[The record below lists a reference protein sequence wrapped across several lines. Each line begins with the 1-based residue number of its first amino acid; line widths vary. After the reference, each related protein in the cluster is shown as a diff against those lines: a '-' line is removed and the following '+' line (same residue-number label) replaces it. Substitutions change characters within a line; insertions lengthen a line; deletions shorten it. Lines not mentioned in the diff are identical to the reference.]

1 MAKPITRVY
10 VHSQNWLFNAALQA
24 VRTLGYKID
33 SIDKV
38 NGFLSF
44 KTGLSMKSWAGQEM
58 SILIMDNGD
67 GTRMVDISG
76 KRSQSGVVI
85 QIYDW
90 GEAAGI
96 AKKIFAKM
104 DKFLERENKGKI
116 ISKIK
121 ETNLCVNCWL
131 SGDCEREKKAIKKRK
146 IITDCQSYFPENK

>member
-10 VHSQNWLFNAALQA
+10 AHSQNWLFNASLQA

-44 KTGLSMKSWAGQEM
+44 KTGLTMKSWAGQEM
-58 SILIMDNGD
+58 SILIVDNGD
-67 GTRMVDISG
+67 GTRTVDISG
-76 KRSQSGVVI
+76 RRSQSGVVI

-104 DKFLERENKGKI
+104 DEFLQSEDKEKT
-116 ISKIK
+116 ISKTK

-131 SGDCEREKKAIKKRK
+131 SGDCEREKKAKRPRE
-146 IITDCQSYFPENK
+146 IITDCRGYIPENK

>member
-10 VHSQNWLFNAALQA
+10 AHSQNWLFNASLQA

-33 SIDKV
+33 SIDKD

-67 GTRMVDISG
+67 GTCTVDISG
-76 KRSQSGVVI
+76 RRSQSGVVI
-85 QIYDW
+85 QIYNW

-104 DKFLERENKGKI
+104 DKFLQSEDKEKI
-116 ISKIK
+116 ISKTK

-131 SGDCEREKKAIKKRK
+131 SDDCEREKKAKRSGE
-146 IITDCQSYFPENK
+146 IITDCQGYIPENK